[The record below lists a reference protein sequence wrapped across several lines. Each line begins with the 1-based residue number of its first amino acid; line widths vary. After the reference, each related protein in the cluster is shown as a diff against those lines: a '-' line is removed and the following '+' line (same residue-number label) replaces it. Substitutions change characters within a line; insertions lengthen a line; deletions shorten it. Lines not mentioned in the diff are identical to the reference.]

1 MLNIE
6 NRRGKIKEPPSEE
19 VVRWIIQPGIN
30 ADIDHA
36 YQCYLDINKA
46 HVLMLAKQGIIADDV
61 ANSILKVTDEM
72 AKMGKQPTFP
82 IDPSKEDTYFNL
94 EHYLIERTGL
104 DIGGQQ
110 HTARSRNDLLATV
123 TRLYTRDFYLD
134 ICDLFNKMREAVLQ
148 VAKNNTDA
156 VMSGYTH
163 LQPSE
168 PITFAHYCSAILS
181 ALERDYRRISAVYQS
196 LNLCPLGGGSMG
208 STTFDIDRDMTAQL
222 LGFDEPLDNSID
234 CVASRDYA
242 SELLAALSLACNT
255 FSRFCFDLYI
265 WATPDYG
272 YVEVADSE
280 AVCSSIMPQKK
291 NPWTLEHV
299 KGKCAH
305 IEGFFISC
313 INAMKNTPYTHNQDV
328 NGEGTYFLWTALVE
342 TKACLELLTK
352 TVEGITLHKDKMVKT
367 ARGNFCTVTE
377 LANYLVRHDH
387 ISFRAAHEI
396 VALVVDYMITHDKK
410 ANEIGTDV
418 VNDIFYQL
426 FGKKTCMT
434 DDDIQRALDPVLNA
448 QSKTV
453 KGGTAEKEVLRQLA
467 RRQQHL
473 EQDQQENS
481 QRRAHLCNA
490 KETLEKAVQ
499 DRIFNG

>member
-6 NRRGKIKEPPSEE
+6 NRRGKIKEPPSTE

-30 ADIDHA
+30 SDMDHA

-46 HVLMLAKQGIIADDV
+46 HVLMLAKQGIINEDV
-61 ANSILKVTDEM
+61 AKAILKVTDEM
-72 AKMGKQPTFP
+72 AKMGQRPSFTV
-82 IDPSKEDTYFNL
+82 DPSREDTYFNL
-94 EHYLIERTGL
+94 EHYLIEKTGL
-104 DIGGQQ
+104 EIGGQQ
-110 HTARSRNDLLATV
+110 HTARSRNDLLATI
-123 TRLYTRDFYLD
+123 TRLSTRNYYLK
-134 ICDLFNKMREAVLQ
+134 ICDLFNQMRQTVITI
-148 VAKNNTDA
+148 AKNNTDA

-168 PITFAHYCSAILS
+168 PITFAHYCSGVLA

-208 STTFDIDRDMTAQL
+208 STTFHIDREMTAEL

-242 SELLAALSLACNT
+242 GELLAALSLACNT

-272 YVEVADSE
+272 YVEVADCD

-291 NPWTLEHV
+291 NPWTLEHI

-328 NGEGTYFLWTALVE
+328 NGEGTYFLWTALTE
-342 TKACLELLTK
+342 TQACLELLNK
-352 TVEGITLHKDKMVKT
+352 TVAGITLHKERMLKT
-367 ARGNFCTVTE
+367 ATGNFCTVTE

-396 VALVVDYMITHDKK
+396 VALVVDYMIIHDKK

-418 VNDIFYQL
+418 VNEIFMQL
-426 FGKKTCMT
+426 FNKTTSMSN
-434 DDDIQRALDPVLNA
+434 DDIQKALDPKLNA
-448 QSKTV
+448 YSKTV
-453 KGGTAEKEVLRQLA
+453 LGGSAPEEVLRQLS
-467 RRQQHL
+467 RRQKHL
-473 EQDQQENS
+473 DCDIEENN
-481 QRRAHLCNA
+481 QRKLDLLQA
-490 KETLEKAVQ
+490 KEKLEKAVADKIQ
-499 DRIFNG
+499 